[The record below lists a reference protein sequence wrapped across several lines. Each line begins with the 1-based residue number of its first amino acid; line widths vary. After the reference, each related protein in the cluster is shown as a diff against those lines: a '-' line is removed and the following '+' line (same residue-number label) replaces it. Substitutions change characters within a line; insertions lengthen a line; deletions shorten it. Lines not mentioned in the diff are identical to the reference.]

1 MSTALYVLLH
11 WHDHIDCLP
20 HSDSKAF
27 DRLLK
32 HIKPVCVITIAFS
45 TFSQTKLYIISLFV
59 LTAHACN
66 CLK

>member
-1 MSTALYVLLH
+1 MSTALQVSLH
-11 WHDHIDCLP
+11 WHDHIDYLP
-20 HSDSKAF
+20 HSDSKVI

-45 TFSQTKLYIISLFV
+45 TFSQTTICIISLFV